1 MTIIDIIGYIPAI
14 IFPVATLS
22 QLFHLLKTKS
32 ADGVS
37 LITWIAFATGN
48 VSLYIYTEKYNELQ
62 TIAGLLL
69 TAILQIAIVVLILK
83 YRRPKPVRVSEK
95 KSD

>member
-32 ADGVS
+32 SAGVS
-37 LITWIAFATGN
+37 LITWVAFATGN

-69 TAILQIAIVVLILK
+69 TAILQVAIVLLILK
-83 YRRPKPVRVSEK
+83 YRTPKPVSVSGREP
-95 KSD
+95 D